1 MLVKKTAKGLHSIL
15 SHYYNI
21 GNKGSG
27 GGGGE
32 RGVRT
37 DILCECMSN
46 DAKQMMPKLEF
57 FPRVLSKIEGV
68 GGEGHHGNYCTLSLA
83 VPMPCQCLA
92 NVLPMSCPYRRDP
105 LLYPS
110 SNLQYRTM
118 QK

>member
-15 SHYYNI
+15 PHYYNI
-21 GNKGSG
+21 GNKGSVVG
-27 GGGGE
+27 GGGGKE
-32 RGVRT
+32 GYGRIYFVSA
-37 DILCECMSN
+37 C
-46 DAKQMMPKLEF
+46 QMMPKLEF